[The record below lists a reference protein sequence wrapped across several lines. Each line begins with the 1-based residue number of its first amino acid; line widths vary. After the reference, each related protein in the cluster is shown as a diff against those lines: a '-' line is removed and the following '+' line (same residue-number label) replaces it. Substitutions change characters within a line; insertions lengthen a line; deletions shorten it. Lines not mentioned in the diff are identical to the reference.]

1 MNSSGLKQ
9 RWMLMWYVSIHLVSC
24 VNMSSTIGIFCVR
37 LLQLFVQRIRA
48 MRRPQGVGR
57 ATGTTLTHFLSVHLD
72 RQKQWHFQE
81 SRKAFRKHRNIKSRS
96 GCCPEET
103 ESAAAGHLF
112 FMKQALKLFSL
123 FLITLSLTLVSCKDD
138 KDEPANEIDDWYSE
152 CISVSGGGLSS
163 QQCSQLQNTIN
174 TDEDLEMGPQYVW
187 RNIDRSQAV
196 YYFDRQTKSFCQAFS
211 SGMSGISGTLTVTF
225 ALKNSK
231 GTTVKTSRVKITSS
245 SSSMDWLPHFQHL

>member
-1 MNSSGLKQ
+1 
-9 RWMLMWYVSIHLVSC
+9 
-24 VNMSSTIGIFCVR
+24 
-37 LLQLFVQRIRA
+37 
-48 MRRPQGVGR
+48 
-57 ATGTTLTHFLSVHLD
+57 
-72 RQKQWHFQE
+72 
-81 SRKAFRKHRNIKSRS
+81 
-96 GCCPEET
+96 
-103 ESAAAGHLF
+103 
-112 FMKQALKLFSL
+112 MKQALKLFSL
-123 FLITLSLTLVSCKDD
+123 FLITLSLTLVLCKDD

-211 SGMSGISGTLTVTF
+211 SGMSGISGTLTITF

-245 SSSMDWLPHFQHL
+245 SSSMD